1 MIGSQPTG
9 TKSTAPAGQALWEK
23 QESLY
28 WKSTFMIW
36 ENGKRWVVVGN
47 TLLELA
53 LHFYEGKLD
62 VPGGIKM
69 SKFASQS
76 ARTVLKNFV

>member
-36 ENGKRWVVVGN
+36 ENGKRWVVVEN
-47 TLLELA
+47 TILELA
-53 LHFYEGKLD
+53 FRFYEGKLD
-62 VPGGIKM
+62 GTRRYKDVQISFP
-69 SKFASQS
+69 S
-76 ARTVLKNFV
+76 RTNSS